1 MRYTCRSLLKR
12 EGTSSVTD
20 HQHTMA
26 TTKPKRAGISRNV
39 YFLTI
44 AATAVI
50 GFVTG
55 TRSNEVLGAIAPI
68 FGIKVATGTIDLSA
82 IQRTYQQL
90 SANYDGNLDTQALI
104 DGASRGLVAAAGDKY
119 TLFMDAK
126 EATAFNND
134 LSGNIG
140 GGIGAEIGLRDNKPT
155 IIRILAGN
163 SAEKSG
169 LMAGDVIVAV
179 NDQSTSGWT
188 ADKTA
193 TAIRGDVG
201 TTVKLTTLRSG
212 TIQKDVNVT
221 RAAVNNP
228 SVESSVNNGIGVLTI
243 NRFDDQTGLL
253 ARKAAESFK
262 QQNIKGVILDLRDN
276 GGGYITAAQDVAGLW
291 LNSKLVV
298 SERTNGTTT
307 DQLTSGSDPILS
319 GLPTVVLVNGD
330 TASASEIVSGALQD
344 YKAAVL
350 VGEKTYGKGTVQ
362 KVLDLGAGT
371 ELKVTV
377 ARWYTPNGKN
387 IDKQGITPDQVVGL
401 TADDANAGRDPQ
413 MAAAL
418 QHFGQ

>member
-1 MRYTCRSLLKR
+1 
-12 EGTSSVTD
+12 
-20 HQHTMA
+20 MA